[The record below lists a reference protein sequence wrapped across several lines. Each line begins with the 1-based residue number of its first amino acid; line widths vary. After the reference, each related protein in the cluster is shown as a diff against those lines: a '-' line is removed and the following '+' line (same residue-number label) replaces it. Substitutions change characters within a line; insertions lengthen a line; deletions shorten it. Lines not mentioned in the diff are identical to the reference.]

1 MQTKESS
8 YQNGKGKC
16 STYLQHGAAEYAEN
30 HLERVAGWMS
40 RWSEEEMEE
49 IFSRVAAVELLIIKF
64 GRVEVVIKML
74 KKEEGEKALVVLSN
88 GGGWKQKLAVAEFKL

>member
-16 STYLQHGAAEYAEN
+16 STYLQDGAAEYAEN

-40 RWSEEEMEE
+40 RWSEEMEE
-49 IFSRVAAVELLIIKF
+49 IFSRVVAAVELLIIKF

-88 GGGWKQKLAVAEFKL
+88 GGDN

>member
-1 MQTKESS
+1 
-8 YQNGKGKC
+8 
-16 STYLQHGAAEYAEN
+16 
-30 HLERVAGWMS
+30 
-40 RWSEEEMEE
+40 MEE

-88 GGGWKQKLAVAEFKL
+88 GGG